1 MDRLGLLLSVG
12 FFDGTDES
20 MKEEDDIFITV
31 SSLRCSCFIDKTL
44 LIGNFYLFARV
55 GFKCFHFAW
64 LISYQINN
72 FDFLKTKRRKS
83 PVDVSVA

>member
-1 MDRLGLLLSVG
+1 MG

-44 LIGNFYLFARV
+44 LIGNFYL
-55 GFKCFHFAW
+55 W
-64 LISYQINN
+64 DLN
-72 FDFLKTKRRKS
+72 
-83 PVDVSVA
+83 VSTLLG